1 MDQSVCHPVEAS
13 KWWTLPPEDEPLI
26 AAKSRANRLPF
37 AMLLLFFRAHG
48 RFPRAAEEIEPDTVA
63 YVARHLGISPAPAN
77 SPAVSGRTVERHRA
91 EIRTLLGFREAT
103 VADGEALTNWLRDH
117 AVADSRDM
125 AVLTV
130 ALEQCCR
137 AVKIEPPGADRIE
150 RIVRAAL
157 HAHDEEFCGK
167 IHRRLSPAT
176 RMRLDALLR
185 PATTEPQTAANDEPD
200 SHIPAVLMQVRSDPG
215 GPSVNSIQ
223 AELAKLDLI
232 RKLGLPADIFDQVRP
247 HEVERFSQRVA
258 VEAPY
263 ELRRHAEPLRL
274 TALAA
279 FAHLRGRSLTDGLVD
294 LLIETIH
301 RIAAHAERK
310 VERELLEDLKRVTGK
325 QNILFE
331 LAEASLAQP
340 DGVVREVVFPV
351 AGEQTL
357 RDLVKEWKATGP
369 TYRTTLRTVIRN
381 SYSGHYR
388 RMVPKVL
395 QALEFRSNN
404 EGHRPVIRA
413 IELLRRHADTKLRVF
428 PADEDVP
435 LDGVVTGLW
444 RDAVIETDAQ
454 GRQRINRITYEIC
467 VLQALREQLR
477 CKEIWV
483 VGANRYRN
491 PDEDLPANFEVE
503 RAPYYAALN
512 LPLDVDHFIEAIKA
526 EMRTELA
533 TLDAGL
539 PSNADVRLGERRGKS
554 WITLTPLDAQP
565 EPDNIVRIKTE
576 LQSKWSMTGLLDMVK
591 ESDLRLGVTDAFK
604 SPTSHENLDRSVLRP
619 RLLLCLHGLGTNA
632 GLQRMASLGS
642 GVTTKD
648 LTYVRHRYI
657 GVPALRAAIAVVA
670 NGTLAARHPAIWGD
684 GTNACA
690 SDSKHFGAWDQ
701 NLTTQWHVR
710 YGGRGVM
717 IYWHVERKS
726 LCIHSQLKSPSS
738 SEVASMI
745 EGVLHHCTEMEVD
758 RQYVDSHGQSTV
770 GFAFCRLLGFQL
782 LPRLKAIGSQKLY
795 RPDTGQPDSYPH
807 LQPVLTKPIDWE
819 LIRQQYDQM
828 VKYATALRLGTAE
841 TEAILRRFT
850 RNNVQH
856 PTYKALSELGRAV
869 KTIFLARYL
878 HSLALRREIHEG
890 LNTIERWN
898 GANDFVYFARRG
910 EMTSNQRD
918 DHEIS
923 MLSLHLLQN
932 CMVYVNTLML
942 QEVLAQP
949 HWQGRLTATDLRALT
964 PLTWEHVNPYGRF
977 ELDMTTRLPLK

>member
-1 MDQSVCHPVEAS
+1 MDQPDE
-13 KWWTLPPEDEPLI
+13 WTLTPADQLLI
-26 AAKSRANRLPF
+26 AAKSRTNRLSF
-37 AMLLLFFRAHG
+37 AVLLLFFRAHG
-48 RFPRAAEEIEPDTVA
+48 RFPRGPEEVEPDAV
-63 YVARHLGISPAPAN
+63 VNVERQLGNGPAPAKF
-77 SPAVSGRTVERHRA
+77 ADVSGRTGERHRA

-103 VADGEALTNWLRDH
+103 VADGGALTDWLRDH
-117 AVADSRDM
+117 VVADSRD
-125 AVLTV
+125 VDQLTNE
-130 ALEQCCR
+130 LEHHCR
-137 AVKIEPPGADRIE
+137 TLKIEPPGSDRIE

-157 HAHDEEFCGK
+157 HAHDERFCAE
-167 IHRRLSPAT
+167 IHGRLPPAT
-176 RMRLDALLR
+176 QTGLDALLS
-185 PATTEPQTAANDEPD
+185 PSTTEPKPAANDESD
-200 SHIPAVLMQVRSDPG
+200 GYIPAVLMQLLSDPG
-215 GPSVNSIQ
+215 GPSVNSLQ
-223 AELAKLDLI
+223 TELAKLDLV
-232 RKLGLPADIFDQVRP
+232 RKIGLPADLFNHARP
-247 HEVERFSQRVA
+247 HEIERYRQRVA

-263 ELRRHAEPLRL
+263 ELRRHAEPFRL

-279 FAHLRGRSLTDGLVD
+279 FAHLRGRSLTDGLLD

-301 RIAAHAERK
+301 RIGAHAERK
-310 VERELLEDLKRVTGK
+310 VERELLDDLKRVTGK

-331 LAEASLAQP
+331 LADASLAQP

-351 AGEQTL
+351 VGEQTL

-369 TYRTTLRTVIRN
+369 AYRTTLRTVIRN

-404 EGHRPVIRA
+404 EGHRPVILA
-413 IELLRRHADTKLRVF
+413 LELLQRHAESKLRVF

-435 LDGVVTGLW
+435 LDGVVSGLW
-444 RDAVIETDAQ
+444 RDAVMETDAQ
-454 GRQRINRITYEIC
+454 GRRRINRITYEIC
-467 VLQALREQLR
+467 VLQALRVQLR

-491 PDEDLPANFEVE
+491 PDEDLPADFEAE
-503 RAPYYAALN
+503 RAPYYAALK
-512 LPLDVDHFIEAIKA
+512 LPVEADRFIEAVKA
-526 EMRTELA
+526 EMRAELA
-533 TLDAGL
+533 TLNAGL
-539 PSNADVRLGERRGKS
+539 PTNADVRIGERRGKS

-565 EPDNIVRIKTE
+565 DPDNIVGIKAE

-591 ESDLRLGVTDAFK
+591 ECDLRLGVTDAFK
-604 SPTSHENLDRSVLRP
+604 SPTSHESLDRSVLRP

-632 GLQRMASLGS
+632 GLQRMASIGS
-642 GVTTKD
+642 GVTTRD
-648 LTYVRHRYI
+648 LSYVRHRYI
-657 GVPALRAAIAVVA
+657 NVPALREAIAVVV
-670 NGTLAARHPAIWGD
+670 NGTLAARDPAIWGD
-684 GTNACA
+684 GTNTCA

-717 IYWHVERKS
+717 IYWHVEKKS

-745 EGVLHHCTEMEVD
+745 EGVLRHCTEMEVE

-782 LPRLKAIGSQKLY
+782 MPRLKAIGGQRLS
-795 RPDTGQPDSYPH
+795 RPDTGQPEAYAN
-807 LQPVLTKPIDWE
+807 LQPILTKPIDWE

-910 EMTSNQRD
+910 EMTSNRRE

-942 QEVLAQP
+942 QEVLAQR
-949 HWQGRLTATDLRALT
+949 HWQGRLTETDLRALT
-964 PLTWEHVNPYGRF
+964 PLMWEHINPYGRF

>member
-1 MDQSVCHPVEAS
+1 MDQPDG
-13 KWWTLPPEDEPLI
+13 WTLTPADRPLI
-26 AAKSRANRLPF
+26 AAKSRANRLSF
-37 AMLLLFFRAHG
+37 AVLLLFFRVHG
-48 RFPRAAEEIEPDTVA
+48 RFPRAPEEIEPDA
-63 YVARHLGISPAPAN
+63 IANAERQLGNGLAPGKF
-77 SPAVSGRTVERHRA
+77 PKISGRTGERHRA

-103 VADGEALTNWLRDH
+103 VADGKALTEWLRDH
-117 AVADSRDM
+117 VVADSRDIDQ
-125 AVLTV
+125 LTN
-130 ALEQCCR
+130 ALEHHCR
-137 AVKIEPPGADRIE
+137 TLRMEPPGPDRIE

-157 HAHDEEFCGK
+157 HAHDERFCAE
-167 IHRRLSPAT
+167 IHGRLPPAT
-176 RMRLDALLR
+176 QTRLDALLSP
-185 PATTEPQTAANDEPD
+185 PATGPKPAANDEPD
-200 SHIPAVLMQVRSDPG
+200 GYVPAVLMQLRSDPG
-215 GPSVNSIQ
+215 GPSVASLQ
-223 AELAKLDLI
+223 TELAKLTLV
-232 RKLGLPADIFDQVRP
+232 RKLGLPADLFHQARP
-247 HEVERFSQRVA
+247 HEMERYRQRVA

-263 ELRRHAEPLRL
+263 ELRRHAEPFRL

-279 FAHLRGRSLTDGLVD
+279 FTHLRGRSLTDGLVD

-301 RIAAHAERK
+301 RIGAHAERK
-310 VERELLEDLKRVTGK
+310 VERELLDDLKRVTGK

-331 LAEASLAQP
+331 LADASLAQP
-340 DGVVREVVFPV
+340 DGIVREVVYPV

-369 TYRTTLRTVIRN
+369 AYRTTLRTVIRN

-404 EGHRPVIRA
+404 EGHRPVILA
-413 IELLRRHADTKLRVF
+413 LELLQRHADSKLRVF

-435 LDGVVTGLW
+435 LDGVVSGLW
-444 RDAVIETDAQ
+444 RDAVMETDAQ
-454 GRQRINRITYEIC
+454 DRQRINRITYEIC
-467 VLQALREQLR
+467 VLQALRVQLR

-491 PDEDLPANFEVE
+491 PDEDLPADFEAE
-503 RAPYYAALN
+503 RAPYYAALK
-512 LPLDVDHFIEAIKA
+512 LPVEADRFIGAIKA

-533 TLDAGL
+533 ALDAGL
-539 PSNADVRLGERRGKS
+539 PTNADVRIGERRGKS
-554 WITLTPLDAQP
+554 WITLTPLAAQP
-565 EPDNIVRIKTE
+565 DPDNLVRIKAE

-591 ESDLRLGVTDAFK
+591 EGDLRLGLTDAFK
-604 SPTSHENLDRSVLRP
+604 SPTSHESLDRSVLRP

-632 GLQRMASLGS
+632 GLQRMASIGS
-642 GVTTKD
+642 GVTTRD
-648 LTYVRHRYI
+648 LNYVRHRYI
-657 GVPALRAAIAVVA
+657 NVPALREAIAIVT
-670 NGTLAARHPAIWGD
+670 NGTLAARNPAIWGD
-684 GTNACA
+684 GTNTCA

-745 EGVLHHCTEMEVD
+745 EGVLRHCAEMEVE

-782 LPRLKAIGSQKLY
+782 MPRLKAIGSQRLS
-795 RPDTGQPDSYPH
+795 RPDAGQPETYPN

-819 LIRQQYDQM
+819 LIRQQYDPM
-828 VKYATALRLGTAE
+828 VKYTTALRLGTAE

-878 HSLALRREIHEG
+878 HSLALRREIHAG

-910 EMTSNQRD
+910 EMTSNRRE

-942 QEVLAQP
+942 QEVLAQH
-949 HWQGRLTATDLRALT
+949 HWQGRLTETDLRALT
-964 PLTWEHVNPYGRF
+964 PLMWEHINPYGSF